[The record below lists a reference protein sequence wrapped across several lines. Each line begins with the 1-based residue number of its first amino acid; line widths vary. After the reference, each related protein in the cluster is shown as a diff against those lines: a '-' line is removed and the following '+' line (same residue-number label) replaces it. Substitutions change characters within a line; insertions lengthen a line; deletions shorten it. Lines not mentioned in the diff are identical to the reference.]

1 MSVSEQMSQKI
12 HEYLKDMGL
21 TALSREK
28 KAFFYKP
35 TSDHCQERE
44 LIVASLLSES
54 YGGGDGEGWQRNME
68 GEKVDTSLEV
78 SCQKPFKAGIII
90 GKVFGFSFLMY
101 NVHN

>member
-1 MSVSEQMSQKI
+1 MVSVSEQMSQKI

-44 LIVASLLSES
+44 LIVASLLRVI
-54 YGGGDGEGWQRNME
+54 WW
-68 GEKVDTSLEV
+68 
-78 SCQKPFKAGIII
+78 
-90 GKVFGFSFLMY
+90 
-101 NVHN
+101 